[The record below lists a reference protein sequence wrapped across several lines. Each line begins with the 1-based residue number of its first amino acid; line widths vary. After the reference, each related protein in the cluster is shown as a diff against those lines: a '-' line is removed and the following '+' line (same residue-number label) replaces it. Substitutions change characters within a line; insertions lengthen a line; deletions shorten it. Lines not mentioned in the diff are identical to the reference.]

1 MNITD
6 FSFANE
12 FRKWYLEKTSFGA
25 LNLLVGMS
33 GVGKTQ
39 VLEAIKAVTRAGIR
53 PVTEMVNGCSWTLE
67 VDSEGTHY
75 SWSAGVSLVKKGP
88 GFSAGEEEG
97 DLNTPIFIHELIVDG
112 SNRVLVKRQD
122 EMFEFDGTRLPKLKN
137 TESAINLLRDEE
149 LIGPLHRAL
158 HRFIFSEA
166 SESHI
171 YSVIDPA
178 AVKRQTG
185 RFETLQALR
194 EAEPMPVVV
203 KAYILHQKYPDEY
216 QRIRDEYCDIFP
228 AVTDV
233 TVAPLNE
240 LDPAAAGEEPGI
252 FRERLAVGVRE
263 RGVDEWITGSRLS
276 TGMFRVLVH
285 LWELA
290 LAPPGTVIVIDEFEN
305 SLGVN
310 CLPALTDRLQ
320 QRSSFAS

>member
-1 MNITD
+1 
-6 FSFANE
+6 
-12 FRKWYLEKTSFGA
+12 
-25 LNLLVGMS
+25 
-33 GVGKTQ
+33 
-39 VLEAIKAVTRAGIR
+39 
-53 PVTEMVNGCSWTLE
+53 
-67 VDSEGTHY
+67 
-75 SWSAGVSLVKKGP
+75 
-88 GFSAGEEEG
+88 
-97 DLNTPIFIHELIVDG
+97 
-112 SNRVLVKRQD
+112 
-122 EMFEFDGTRLPKLKN
+122 
-137 TESAINLLRDEE
+137 
-149 LIGPLHRAL
+149 IGPLHRAL

-178 AVKRQTG
+178 TVKRQAQ
-185 RFETLQALR
+185 RCETLQALR
-194 EAEPMPVVV
+194 EANHMPVVV
-203 KAYILHQKYPDEY
+203 KAFILQQRFPEEF

-228 AVTDV
+228 AVKDV
-233 TVAPLNE
+233 KVASLND
-240 LDPAAAGEEPGI
+240 LDPAATTGDEPGF

-320 QRSSFAS
+320 QRSRDLQFIITSHHPYIINNIPSSFWRIVTRRGSKVTVLGADAIPGLKDVSAQDKFIRLLNVPEYEDGILSAVG